1 MKYFNILIISL
12 LLIASCGEEEGN
24 AAVEDELSI
33 PVDTLEVILQ
43 IGTDFGDST
52 NTFGEIFDV
61 AIDYEGNILVLDQIM
76 ADLKIYDSSG
86 DYVRH
91 VTRRGNGP
99 GELVMPWDMFM
110 FGDGRLMV
118 LDPGKHG
125 FLVFDD
131 SLRFLDEL
139 QLWLQNPPFQSC
151 AVSDSQFAS
160 YKANLDR
167 TDTQLIIHQR
177 VALYTYGNE
186 DWDLLFWRDSLSLP
200 IDDVRRDRS
209 LLFNNIEEPLVIC
222 SDGSGMVYFSMK
234 EEEEYS
240 VTGWDI
246 DGEVL
251 LDISVHMPPVA
262 KTMEEIKAES
272 TFVTNYVAMR
282 GGGGEVQWE
291 FQPEPY
297 KDMVIDI
304 NIGPDGNLWVRRGT
318 TQTPF
323 FDIFDPSSSELL
335 SQAVFPDEGW
345 SWKVEVSRNGIV
357 AWEEDPESGYQVL
370 YILE

>member
-1 MKYFNILIISL
+1 MKCINILLIGS
-12 LLIASCGEEEGN
+12 LLIAGCGEEEGDFE
-24 AAVEDELSI
+24 VESKPTV
-33 PVDTLEVILQ
+33 PVDTLEVTLQ

-52 NTFGEIFDV
+52 DTFGAIMDV
-61 AIDYEGNILVLDQIM
+61 AIDDNGNILVLDRVA
-76 ADLKIYDSSG
+76 ADLKMYDSSG
-86 DYVRH
+86 EYLGH

-99 GELVMPWDMFM
+99 GELVLPWDMFL

-125 FLVFDD
+125 FIVFDD
-131 SLRFLDEL
+131 SLRFKEEL

-160 YKANLDR
+160 YKANLER
-167 TDTQLIIHQR
+167 TDTQLIIHRR

-186 DWDLLFWRDSLSLP
+186 DWDMLFWRDSLSLP

-246 DGEVL
+246 DGEKL
-251 LDISVHMPPVA
+251 LDISMDMPPVE

-272 TFVTNYVAMR
+272 TYVTNYVAR
-282 GGGGEVQWE
+282 IGGGREVQWE
-291 FQPEPY
+291 FQPELY

-318 TQTPF
+318 KQTPF
-323 FDIFDPSSSELL
+323 FDIFDPSSGELL
-335 SQAVFPDEGW
+335 RQAVFPEEGL
-345 SWKVEVSRNGIV
+345 SWKVEISRNGIL
-357 AWEEDPESGYQVL
+357 AWEEDPESGFQVL
-370 YILE
+370 YFLK